1 MSATVRESFEI
12 LGNCMFVD
20 GIAIYRGI
28 AMATGDAQIKCHDLN
43 LIRANSLY
51 EIERENKRHSI

>member
-1 MSATVRESFEI
+1 
-12 LGNCMFVD
+12 MFVD

-28 AMATGDAQIKCHDLN
+28 AMATGDAQIKCHDLY
-43 LIRANSLY
+43 LIRDNSLY